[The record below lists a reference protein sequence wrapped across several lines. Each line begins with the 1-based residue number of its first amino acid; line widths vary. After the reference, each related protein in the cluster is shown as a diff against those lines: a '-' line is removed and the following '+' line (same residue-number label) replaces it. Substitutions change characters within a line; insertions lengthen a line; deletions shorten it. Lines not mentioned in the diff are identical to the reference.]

1 MRTWRSGL
9 AVLGALVMVGA
20 GCSKTPRP
28 FATDVPAGNPV
39 GVAVDND
46 GLVYYGGNPPFVGV
60 RLINKDGRVELI
72 AGPEPAKNSPI
83 RKGARFIETIDVSNP
98 SALAVLQDGTIFA
111 LDQIS
116 EKVVRIEPDD
126 DLVVLVDPVVNDV
139 TRPHAIAVDVDG
151 NVYLSEPLDN
161 RVRKIDPAGSSTTF
175 AGRDGVQGSDGDG
188 GPATE
193 ATLAA
198 PTAITVD
205 AAGNVYIGER
215 EGKRIRRVDPSGII
229 STIAGTGEQGSAG
242 DGGPAT
248 QAQFTDIRALAV
260 DGAGNLYV
268 VDGGANVVR
277 KIDPGGTITA
287 FAGTGVAGFDGDLG
301 PATAA
306 QLCGPSG
313 IAIDANGRVFI
324 ADTFNDRIRR
334 VSASGNI
341 STIAGTRT
349 AEGAECQLGG

>member
-1 MRTWRSGL
+1 MT
-9 AVLGALVMVGA
+9 AVLGALVMVA
-20 GCSKTPRP
+20 TGCSKTPRP

-39 GVAVDND
+39 GVAVDSK

-72 AGPEPAKNSPI
+72 AGPEPAKGSPI
-83 RKGARFIETIDVSNP
+83 RKGTRFIETIDVSNP
-98 SALAVLQDGTIFA
+98 SALAILDDGTFFA

-116 EKVVRIEPDD
+116 EKVVRITPDD
-126 DLVVLVDPVVNDV
+126 KLTVLVDPVINDV

-151 NVYLSEPLDN
+151 NVYLTEPLDN
-161 RVRKIDPAGSSTTF
+161 RVRRIDPAGGSTSF

-198 PTAITVD
+198 PTGITVD
-205 AAGNVYIGER
+205 GAGNVYIAER

-229 STIAGTGEQGSAG
+229 STYAGTGEAGTGG

-248 QAQFTDIRALAV
+248 AAQFIEIRALAI

-268 VDGGANVVR
+268 VDGGAHQVR
-277 KIDPGGTITA
+277 RIDAAGTITT
-287 FAGTGVAGFDGDLG
+287 FAGTGIAGFDGDLG
-301 PATAA
+301 PATTA

-313 IAIDANGRVFI
+313 IAIDKDGRVFI

-334 VSASGNI
+334 VNASGNI

-349 AEGAECQLGG
+349 AEGAECQLN